1 MTEEEFLFQ
10 KIQENEE
17 KIEEYCRLSEDAE
30 RRMDALNHQIEQREK
45 LLNESAADFLFIPKD
60 NPDVHEMNGLLQEKS
75 IMKEETALV
84 LEELKA
90 LREENVIFKNLLLM
104 LKKRAIRQKSEKKEE
119 TVQRENTSFVE
130 KEENQNVNI
139 CSNNQLMVELE
150 QVKQLKNILSLAK
163 KISLSDSRRC
173 SIELGKALSILDQIT
188 DCPGKMEF

>member
-30 RRMDALNHQIEQREK
+30 RRMDALNHQIEQQEK

-75 IMKEETALV
+75 VMKEETALV
-84 LEELKA
+84 LEELEA
-90 LREENVIFKNLLLM
+90 LREENIIFKNLLLM
-104 LKKRAIRQKSEKKEE
+104 LKKRVIRQKREKKEAAL
-119 TVQRENTSFVE
+119 QKENASSTEGE
-130 KEENQNVNI
+130 KNQNTNI
-139 CSNNQLMVELE
+139 CSNNRIMVELD
-150 QVKQLKNILSLAK
+150 QVEHLKNVLSLAR

-173 SIELGKALSILDQIT
+173 SIELGRALSILDQIT
-188 DCPGKMEF
+188 GCQEKMEL

>member
-30 RRMDALNHQIEQREK
+30 RRMDALNHQIEQQEK

-119 TVQRENTSFVE
+119 AVQRENISFVE